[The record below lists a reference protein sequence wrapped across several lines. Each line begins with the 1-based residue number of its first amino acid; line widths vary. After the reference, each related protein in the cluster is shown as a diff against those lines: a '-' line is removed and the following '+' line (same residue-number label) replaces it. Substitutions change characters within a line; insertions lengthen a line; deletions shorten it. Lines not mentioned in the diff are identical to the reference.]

1 MLEDKRIRIIT
12 GHYGSGKTEF
22 AVNYAIK
29 LAQLGRKTA
38 IGDLD
43 IVNPYFRSR
52 EKKDFME
59 RLGIR
64 VVAPA
69 GKLIN
74 ADVPALPAEIYTLLQ
89 DESYDVVLDVGG
101 DAVGARTLGRYFDY
115 LKGGGYDMF
124 IVINANRP
132 NTQECETVVRYIEEI
147 EMSARIPATGL
158 INNTHMLRRTTVEDI
173 LKGQRVAEKVSRQ
186 KNLPV
191 KYISAIEKIAEQ
203 IPEGLTGEIFPVKM
217 YMRPEWL

>member
-1 MLEDKRIRIIT
+1 MLKDRRIRIIT

-101 DAVGARTLGRYFDY
+101 DAVGARTLGRYYNY
-115 LKGGGYDMF
+115 LNGGGYDMF

-132 NTQECETVVRYIEEI
+132 STQECETVVRYIGEI
-147 EMSARIPATGL
+147 ERSARIPATGL
-158 INNTHMLRRTTVEDI
+158 INNTHMLRHTTVQDI